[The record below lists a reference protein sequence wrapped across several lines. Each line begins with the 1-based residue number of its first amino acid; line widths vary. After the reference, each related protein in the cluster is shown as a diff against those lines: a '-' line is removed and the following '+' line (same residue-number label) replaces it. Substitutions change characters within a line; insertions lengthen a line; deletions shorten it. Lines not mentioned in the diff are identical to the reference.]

1 MNISE
6 LRSQVQEVHN
16 FFKGQ
21 YRIKIELA
29 FDLAKN
35 QDATSSATVFI
46 GSGDELKLFYGST
59 CEEAIARAKSEYKP
73 VDKARIAA
81 ADKLRQQAK
90 AIESGEAPI
99 PE

>member
-1 MNISE
+1 M
-6 LRSQVQEVHN
+6 QEVFDH
-16 FFKGQ
+16 FKGQ
-21 YRIKIELA
+21 YRIKIEVA
-29 FDLAKN
+29 FDMAKN
-35 QDATSSATVFI
+35 QDITSSATVFV

-59 CEEAIARAKSEYKP
+59 CDEAIARAKSEYKP

-90 AIESGEAPI
+90 LIESGEAPI